1 MKEKIEAL
9 KAKIDSAIQETETG
23 RALYELKLKFQAE
36 LKSIMSGMRDLP
48 KEERPVFGKVINE
61 FKEGMEQKFDERAVV
76 VRQKELQKKYEEEKI
91 DVTMPGRKYEAGAL
105 HPGHAREKSAHRHFC
120 GHGLQSL

>member
-76 VRQKELQKKYEEEKI
+76 VRQKELQKN
-91 DVTMPGRKYEAGAL
+91 TRKKKSTSRCPAENTRRAL
-105 HPGHAREKSAHRHFC
+105 CIPSRS
-120 GHGLQSL
+120 

>member
-9 KAKIDSAIQETETG
+9 KAKIDSAIQATETG

-48 KEERPVFGKVINE
+48 KEERPVFGKVVNE
-61 FKEGMEQKFDERAVV
+61 FKEGMEQKFEERAVI
-76 VRQKELQKKYEEEKI
+76 VRQKELQKKYEGSREEKI
-91 DVTMPGRKYEAGAL
+91 AMLKAMEAKLKEAKESGNEAEYQAARK
-105 HPGHAREKSAHRHFC
+105 R
-120 GHGLQSL
+120 

>member
-48 KEERPVFGKVINE
+48 KEERPVF
-61 FKEGMEQKFDERAVV
+61 
-76 VRQKELQKKYEEEKI
+76 
-91 DVTMPGRKYEAGAL
+91 
-105 HPGHAREKSAHRHFC
+105 
-120 GHGLQSL
+120 